1 MNIYDVIKKP
11 LVTEKTTVEKDDKNV
26 VAFVVNKA
34 ANKIEIKAA
43 VEQLF
48 NTKVADVNTVNV
60 AGKTKRTAHGVG
72 KRSNWKKAYVTLQ
85 EGSNVDFFEA

>member
-11 LVTEKTTVEKDDKNV
+11 LITEKTTVAKDEQNV
-26 VAFVVNKA
+26 LAFVVNGA

-48 NTKVADVNTVNV
+48 NTKVASVNTVNV
-60 AGKTKRTAHGVG
+60 AGKVKRTRTGFG
-72 KRSNWKKAYVTLQ
+72 KRSNWKKALVTLQ
-85 EGSNVDFFEA
+85 EGQNVDFFEA